1 MLHLPHSP
9 VAVNSLKPIPAKRP
23 SALALLQQAHILVSF
38 PIVSIVPEILKTT
51 VSQSREILTFSNRKS
66 RYQFHNNHIFE
77 LWIILVKTMG
87 LQSIDIKQERIRN
100 QWPSQDEPNSLIIK
114 DLQGTK
120 DSEKGETL
128 AGVSPNLLLRRI
140 VLKPS

>member
-1 MLHLPHSP
+1 
-9 VAVNSLKPIPAKRP
+9 
-23 SALALLQQAHILVSF
+23 
-38 PIVSIVPEILKTT
+38 
-51 VSQSREILTFSNRKS
+51 
-66 RYQFHNNHIFE
+66 
-77 LWIILVKTMG
+77 MG

-120 DSEKGETL
+120 DAKKGETL

-140 VLKPS
+140 VLKLTNLSVQERRHHSNKFLFVKDN